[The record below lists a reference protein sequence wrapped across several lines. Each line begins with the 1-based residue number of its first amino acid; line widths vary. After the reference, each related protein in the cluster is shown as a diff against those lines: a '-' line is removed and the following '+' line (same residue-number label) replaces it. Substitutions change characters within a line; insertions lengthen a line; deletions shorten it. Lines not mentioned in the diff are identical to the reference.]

1 MCLAAKRAGV
11 VLLCEGLGP
20 PDPSVEAAAMATT
33 TTTTPLIVS
42 FSRSCSCPYPHRHF
56 PGKPKLPAPTSC
68 SLSLRL
74 LAAPLAVL
82 PRRPR
87 DVSAA
92 YGDGDMDDDFGDF
105 DPDDADGV
113 GEDDDVDNEQD
124 YDVDYDRLLA
134 PVVKP
139 PSPSGASASPG
150 EEGDIAMVAADSFV
164 STRDSAS
171 DTVVDY
177 AVDEDEFHKIRLLH
191 CDFLIRKVPDPD
203 DDVFDF
209 REVYVAIRQPSH

>member
-1 MCLAAKRAGV
+1 
-11 VLLCEGLGP
+11 
-20 PDPSVEAAAMATT
+20 
-33 TTTTPLIVS
+33 
-42 FSRSCSCPYPHRHF
+42 
-56 PGKPKLPAPTSC
+56 
-68 SLSLRL
+68 
-74 LAAPLAVL
+74 
-82 PRRPR
+82 
-87 DVSAA
+87 VSAA

-105 DPDDADGV
+105 DPDDADGI

-139 PSPSGASASPG
+139 TPSLGPSTAAPG
-150 EEGDIAMVAADSFV
+150 EEGDIAMVAAESFV

-177 AVDEDEFHKIRLLH
+177 TVDEDEFHKIRLLH

-209 REVYVAIRQPSH
+209 REVGGHSPH

>member
-1 MCLAAKRAGV
+1 
-11 VLLCEGLGP
+11 
-20 PDPSVEAAAMATT
+20 MATST
-33 TTTTPLIVS
+33 TLLVVS
-42 FSRSCSCPYPHRHF
+42 FSRSCRCPYPHCHPGHF
-56 PGKPKLPAPTSC
+56 PGKPKPKLPPLR
-68 SLSLRL
+68 SLSLCLR
-74 LAAPLAVL
+74 AAL

-92 YGDGDMDDDFGDF
+92 YGDGDMDDDF

-113 GEDDDVDNEQD
+113 DEDDNEQD

-139 PSPSGASASPG
+139 PPSLGPSTAAPS
-150 EEGDIAMVAADSFV
+150 EEGDIAMVAAESFV
-164 STRDSAS
+164 STWDSAS

-177 AVDEDEFHKIRLLH
+177 AVDEDELHKIRLLH

-209 REVYVAIRQPSH
+209 REVGSHSPHLSISH